1 MNEVEKPA
9 LVFVVD
15 DDRDLATSVARL
27 VDRAGFRSRA
37 FDDPEAVLCACAE
50 ETPHCVISDVMMG
63 DMDGFMLAE
72 RLRDAAPSTAIIFMT
87 AWPKTSAAVDAIRN
101 FGGVDY
107 LEKPIEE
114 ERLFEGLAE
123 AVEWS
128 ERRRAAHARL
138 GTLTPRE
145 WDVFR
150 LLTRGLS
157 NKMIAA
163 TLDIKPKTVE
173 DHRASIMAK
182 TRSNSVAQLV
192 ELERAMQGQG

>member
-1 MNEVEKPA
+1 MIMQDAP
-9 LVFVVD
+9 LIYVVD
-15 DDRDLATSVARL
+15 DDQDLATSVSRL
-27 VDRAGFRSRA
+27 VERSGFLARP
-37 FDDPEAVLCACAE
+37 FDSPQAVLTACAQE
-50 ETPHCVISDVMMG
+50 APHCVISDVMM
-63 DMDGFMLAE
+63 DKMDGFMLAE
-72 RLRDAAPSTAIIFMT
+72 CLRKSAPHTAVIFMT

-114 ERLFEGLAE
+114 QRLFDGLTE

-128 ERRRAAHARL
+128 ERRRGAHARV
-138 GTLTPRE
+138 GNLTPRE

-163 TLDIKPKTVE
+163 TLNIKPKTVE

-182 TRSNSVAQLV
+182 TSSNSVAQLI
-192 ELERAMQGQG
+192 EIERASQGLS